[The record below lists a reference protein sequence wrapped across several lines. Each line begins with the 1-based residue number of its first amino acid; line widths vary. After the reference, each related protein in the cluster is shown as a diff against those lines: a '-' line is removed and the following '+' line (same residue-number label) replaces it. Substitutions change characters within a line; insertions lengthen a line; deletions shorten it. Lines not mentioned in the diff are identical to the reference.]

1 MKHIKEFGYFDSVTA
16 RYGQLVDAH
25 VVPKGRDKTN
35 VVSLRDVTIREIVC
49 YGKRT
54 RKMDEP
60 SPAEVLGL
68 E

>member
-1 MKHIKEFGYFDSVTA
+1 MKHISEFGYFDSVTA
-16 RYGQLVDAH
+16 RYGQLTDAR
-25 VVPKGRDKTN
+25 VVPQGRDQTN
-35 VVSLRDVTIREIVC
+35 VVSLRDVTIREIVR
-49 YGKRT
+49 YGKRI